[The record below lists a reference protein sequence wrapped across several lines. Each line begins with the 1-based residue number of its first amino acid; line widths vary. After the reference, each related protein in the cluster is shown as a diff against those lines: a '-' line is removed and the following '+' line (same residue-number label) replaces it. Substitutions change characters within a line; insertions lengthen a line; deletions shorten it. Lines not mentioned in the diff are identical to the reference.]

1 VEERAVKAAAGFAIA
16 AVLVSLA
23 VLAALLAA
31 DVRSWQ
37 KTLRENDALLQ
48 STPAAAERQPDTR
61 LGSLAERALGV
72 RDDVDARRAIAL
84 YLQNVNVPVRLDNAR
99 QVALARSRAEQA
111 LASVARSSE
120 GARASQAETL
130 LGVLVFTDVSPSTDP
145 FEQTTQNDPDQAQ
158 ASVADF
164 QDAVRADPENTVA
177 KYDLELALRALLAQG
192 VRVGAGQQTGA
203 GSTGRR
209 GAGGGVPG
217 SGY

>member
-1 VEERAVKAAAGFAIA
+1 VEERAVRAAAAFAIA
-16 AVLVSLA
+16 AVLVVLA

-31 DVRSWQ
+31 DVRGWQ
-37 KTLRENDALLQ
+37 KTLGENDALLQ
-48 STPAAAERQPDTR
+48 AAPTTADRQPDTR
-61 LGSLAERALGV
+61 LGSLAERALSV
-72 RDDVDARRAIAL
+72 RDDLAARRAIGL
-84 YLQNVNVPVRLDNAR
+84 YLRTINVPVRLDNGR

-130 LGVLVFTDVSPSTDP
+130 LGVLVFTDVSPSSDP
-145 FEQTTQNDPDQAQ
+145 FEQTTANDPDQAQ

-164 QDAVRADPENTVA
+164 QDAVRADPENAVA

>member
-1 VEERAVKAAAGFAIA
+1 MRAAAAFAIA
-16 AVLVSLA
+16 AVLVVLA

-31 DVRSWQ
+31 DVRGWQ
-37 KTLRENDALLQ
+37 KTLGENDALLQ
-48 STPAAAERQPDTR
+48 AAPTTADRQPDTR

-72 RDDVDARRAIAL
+72 RDGLAARRAIGL
-84 YLQNVNVPVRLDNAR
+84 YLRTINVPVRLDNGR

-130 LGVLVFTDVSPSTDP
+130 LGVLVFTDVSPSSDP
-145 FEQTTQNDPDQAQ
+145 FEQTTANDPDQAQ

-164 QDAVRADPENTVA
+164 QDAVRADPENAVA

>member
-1 VEERAVKAAAGFAIA
+1 VEERDVKTAAAFAIA
-16 AVLVSLA
+16 AGLVVLA
-23 VLAALLAA
+23 VIAALLAA
-31 DVRSWQ
+31 DVRGWQ
-37 KTLRENDALLQ
+37 TTLRENDALLQ
-48 STPAAAERQPDTR
+48 AEPLAADRTPDTR
-61 LGSLAERALGV
+61 LGSLAERTLGV
-72 RDDVDARRAIAL
+72 RDDVDARRAISL
-84 YLQNVNVPVRLDNAR
+84 YLRNVNVPVRLDNGR

-145 FEQTTQNDPDQAQ
+145 FEQTAQNDPDQAQ

-164 QDAVRADPENTVA
+164 QDAVRADPDNSVA